1 MRGSPE
7 LDALLAI
14 PWHRSSTDG
23 IANESEESTA
33 DEEEEDEDD
42 SEADGEEFEES
53 HVEGAIPMQPRQDVT
68 DSLDVSFGGMSI
80 SPAHPPQTR
89 VMIA

>member
-33 DEEEEDEDD
+33 DEEEEDDD
-42 SEADGEEFEES
+42 DG
-53 HVEGAIPMQPRQDVT
+53 GT
-68 DSLDVSFGGMSI
+68 L
-80 SPAHPPQTR
+80 
-89 VMIA
+89 